1 MCAHC
6 RAHRRG
12 RHSVSSE
19 KWISCAA
26 VTRSALVILAA
37 AFTPGKRNVRPLALP
52 YDSTAL
58 VGDLQDGTA
67 ILTGYELNISLWIC
81 VTCPGDYPSLVN
93 ALNLLNISLKRSLS
107 SEDHGKVAHVRI
119 CVLIN
124 EGNAT
129 ARDMYAYSFQAV
141 PVYFIMVYALALA
154 SHVRKEAIKQLVIS
168 CHCVL
173 LSFPRRLGFCRKGL
187 DRSERLR
194 YNVFA
199 PFKPSGFYGAPP
211 ASCLAWSLTM
221 SRRGLFFYSVR
232 FSASSALSKSFDV
245 GM

>member
-1 MCAHC
+1 M
-6 RAHRRG
+6 
-12 RHSVSSE
+12 
-19 KWISCAA
+19 
-26 VTRSALVILAA
+26 
-37 AFTPGKRNVRPLALP
+37 
-52 YDSTAL
+52 
-58 VGDLQDGTA
+58 
-67 ILTGYELNISLWIC
+67 
-81 VTCPGDYPSLVN
+81 
-93 ALNLLNISLKRSLS
+93 
-107 SEDHGKVAHVRI
+107 RI

-154 SHVRKEAIKQLVIS
+154 SHVREEAIKQLVIS

-232 FSASSALSKSFDV
+232 FSASSALSMSLSAGTYTTAYLLPQIFTAGENLPLGRMHPACSSTPHNARRV
-245 GM
+245 NGFLA